1 VGYRAAV
8 LRIAPAADADVPALA
23 DLLIAVVAGGG
34 SVGFL
39 HPVPPDRARAYW
51 DAALAD
57 PGRAVLVAWDGA
69 LLAGT
74 VTLVHGLPPNQ
85 PHRGEIAKM
94 MTHPG
99 HRRRGVAAALL
110 REAERRAAASGRWLL
125 VLDTAVI
132 DGAGAFYASHGWTR
146 CGTIPDYALTPHGA
160 LTGTDVY
167 WKRLG

>member
-1 VGYRAAV
+1 V

-34 SVGFL
+34 SVGFV
-39 HPVPPDRARAYW
+39 HPVPPDMAGAYW
-51 DAALAD
+51 EAAIAD
-57 PGRAVLVAWDGA
+57 PGRTVLIANVGGT
-69 LLAGT
+69 LVGT

-94 MTHPG
+94 MTHPD
-99 HRRRGVAAALL
+99 HRRKGVAAALL

-125 VLDTAVI
+125 VLDTAVL
-132 DGAGAFYASHGWTR
+132 DGAGAFYAAHGWTKT
-146 CGTIPDYALTPHGA
+146 GTIPDYALTPHGA

-167 WKRLG
+167 WKRLP